1 MRTLFIAVSKVFG
14 LVLVYSGLAYI
25 TTVLPIVYMLLQG
38 YASSGSGVSV
48 QTTLGSNLPLTTASF
63 VATVAVAFGAA
74 WLLIFRGEW
83 LAGKLGIPEQSGQPP
98 LGGETILG
106 VGIRI
111 LALFFIVQ
119 ATPELV
125 GALLRAVPFGQRR
138 IAEGWSVVLPPAL
151 KLALAFLLAFKSQVV
166 IEWMDRSHDRLPREI

>member
-14 LVLVYSGLAYI
+14 LVVVYTGLAYV
-25 TTVLPIVYMLLQG
+25 TTVLPIVYMFLQG
-38 YASSGSGVSV
+38 YASSSSRVSV

-63 VATVAVAFGAA
+63 VATIAVAFGAA

-83 LAGKLGIPEQSGQPP
+83 LAGKLGIPEQSRQSP
-98 LGGETILG
+98 LDSEAILE
-106 VGIRI
+106 VGIKI

-125 GALLRAVPFGQRR
+125 GALSRAVPFGQRW
-138 IAEGWSVVLPPAL
+138 IAEGWIVILPPAL
-151 KLALAFLLAFKSQVV
+151 KLALALLLAFKTQAA
-166 IEWMDRSHDRLPREI
+166 IEWMDRSHDRLTREI